1 MAVSVSEGRRRSTG
15 VYSRLAPGWLGD
27 RLGLIIVAV
36 GLLVIGLGWNGM
48 AGAGGEVNHVPVLQ
62 AQLPWLLSGGFLG
75 LGIVGL
81 GVGVLI
87 SHGYRQDVA
96 RLDSRLV
103 ALLEAVER
111 LDGIASAP
119 VATATTPIGAGA
131 DLVLAGADSYHLPT
145 CRLVAHRSEARLLT
159 PDQAAAEGMT
169 PCRICRPPVG
179 SAQSPG
185 LGAQV
190 GAA

>member
-1 MAVSVSEGRRRSTG
+1 MAVSVSEGRRG
-15 VYSRLAPGWLGD
+15 WIGAYSRLAPGWLGD
-27 RLGLIIVAV
+27 RLGLVIVAI

-81 GVGVLI
+81 GVGVLV
-87 SHGYRQDVA
+87 SHSYRRDVA
-96 RLDSRLV
+96 RLDSRLA

-119 VATATTPIGAGA
+119 SAPATTSAVGVGAE
-131 DLVLAGADSYHLPT
+131 LMLAGADSYHFPT
-145 CRLVAHRSEARLLT
+145 CRLVAHRNEARRLT
-159 PDQAAAEGMT
+159 PEQACAAGMT
-169 PCRICRPPVG
+169 PCRVCRPPAG
-179 SAQSPG
+179 AAQSPPAG
-185 LGAQV
+185 EAQS
-190 GAA
+190 